1 MSKLDTRAEL
11 IKLSRLM
18 TVDEAQLEFLQDV
31 PLDTLMRVRTLA
43 TERVFSD
50 GRKLFQNLASAS
62 KLMPAALTA
71 MIAERSLGPLLC
83 ARVAG
88 EMPVQRA
95 VDLAQ
100 RMSPPFLAEVT
111 KAIDPKRV
119 ADIIRSLPVSHLKS
133 VALELIRGGEY
144 LVLGGFVNF
153 MQEAQMRAL
162 LNDISEKDLLHIGF
176 FMDGKHQISEIIR
189 MLPEARLR
197 KLVAEMQ
204 NHSELWPEAL
214 ALMVHME
221 DDLKRQMGDIAVDQ
235 NPDMLD
241 DLTDTV
247 FRLDLWKDAL
257 PLFACM
263 SPGTQY
269 RLINVQAMSRAEVLE
284 AVVVNTDV
292 HGLWGTL
299 LPLVEYMSPQQRE
312 TVGGLVLGKGD
323 NFLKTVVNAA
333 ETHDMWAPLLDVIRF
348 LSPETRQAGL
358 PSVKQ
363 ALQEQSPARAQ
374 HVRALA
380 AERGLEDLLV

>member
-1 MSKLDTRAEL
+1 
-11 IKLSRLM
+11 
-18 TVDEAQLEFLQDV
+18 
-31 PLDTLMRVRTLA
+31 
-43 TERVFSD
+43 
-50 GRKLFQNLASAS
+50 
-62 KLMPAALTA
+62 
-71 MIAERSLGPLLC
+71 
-83 ARVAG
+83 
-88 EMPVQRA
+88 
-95 VDLAQ
+95 
-100 RMSPPFLAEVT
+100 
-111 KAIDPKRV
+111 
-119 ADIIRSLPVSHLKS
+119 
-133 VALELIRGGEY
+133 
-144 LVLGGFVNF
+144 
-153 MQEAQMRAL
+153 
-162 LNDISEKDLLHIGF
+162 
-176 FMDGKHQISEIIR
+176 
-189 MLPEARLR
+189 
-197 KLVAEMQ
+197 
-204 NHSELWPEAL
+204 
-214 ALMVHME
+214 
-221 DDLKRQMGDIAVDQ
+221 
-235 NPDMLD
+235 MLD

-333 ETHDMWAPLLDVIRF
+333 ETHDMWAPLLDVIRL